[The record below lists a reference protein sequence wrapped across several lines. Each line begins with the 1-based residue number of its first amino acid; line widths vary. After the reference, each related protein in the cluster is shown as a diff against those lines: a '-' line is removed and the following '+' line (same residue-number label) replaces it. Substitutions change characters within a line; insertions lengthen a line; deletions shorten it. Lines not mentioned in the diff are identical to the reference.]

1 MRRPGS
7 RSVVALCCLSLAWPA
22 AQGCDARDAAPLPK
36 VHAPPF
42 ELAETAEADALHCL
56 TVGSMKPPIE
66 RLGDDEL
73 AATTRLLAGVMT
85 TYEHADF
92 GLFLAMRRRDRDVAP
107 DPERTAE
114 LVGLLDELGV
124 RAPGAGWVD
133 LLGAFWTRY
142 YDVAPVRRFL
152 PEATRASFERRTLAL
167 EDLDAWNGDFD
178 ALAAGRPFITHLLSL
193 PHRRAP
199 LGAGRASAAV
209 AWIDFD
215 LAFEGDRGFGGR
227 LWLRF
232 VWDDEDRDW
241 FLHRALSAFDV
252 GSDPAP
258 NVRNLIL

>member
-1 MRRPGS
+1 MRRSSS
-7 RSVVALCCLSLAWPA
+7 RSVVALCCLGLAWPA
-22 AQGCDARDAAPLPK
+22 MQGCDAHAAAPLPK
-36 VHAPPF
+36 VSAPAF
-42 ELAETAEADALHCL
+42 ELAETSEADALHCL
-56 TVGSMKPPIE
+56 IVGAMTPPLE
-66 RLGDDEL
+66 RLDDDEL
-73 AATTRLLAGVMT
+73 AATIRLLGGVMT

-124 RAPGAGWVD
+124 RTPPAGWVE

-142 YDVAPVRRFL
+142 YDVAPVRRFV
-152 PEATRASFERRTLAL
+152 PEATRARLERRTLTL
-167 EDLDAWNGDFD
+167 DDLDAWDRDFD
-178 ALAAGRPFITHLLSL
+178 ALAAGRPFITHVLSL

-215 LAFEGDRGFGGR
+215 LAFEGDRGLGGR

-258 NVRNLIL
+258 KVRNLIL